1 MFLLQDEYDAYKKG
15 EDKTRL
21 IYEEGNEE
29 RKCISIMLPVVA
41 HSTEIDHVQNIKFE
55 INKGE
60 YLPII
65 FLSYES
71 LTLSSN
77 NQIQ

>member
-1 MFLLQDEYDAYKKG
+1 MLLLQDEYDAFKKE
-15 EDKTRL
+15 EDKSRL

-29 RKCISIMLPVVA
+29 RKYISIMLPVVA
-41 HSTEIDHVQNIKFE
+41 HSTEIDHVQNIKFD

-60 YLPII
+60 YLQII
-65 FLSYES
+65 FFSYES
-71 LTLSSN
+71 LILRSN